1 MTMGSSVLLHAM
13 LQGGGPQQL
22 VSVQVD
28 ATRVSGVGAA
38 AAALAPLRPLL
49 HLLGARLAAAAPSSL
64 AQPPHPH
71 PNSRPHPRPRPHPHP
86 HPHPGCCSRSSAPSA
101 PPSST
106 RQAPAP
112 PRSWS
117 TSARSC
123 SLPSSPICPPPH
135 SAAPLPSPA
144 PSHRSPPTT
153 RSGATS
159 SAAAPG
165 LLVRR
170 PDLLLSGARSGR
182 DRAEIGPRCVAEIS
196 PRDQTYPRDSPW
208 YSRRPTDEVAAP
220 AQSASPLPPQ
230 RPTRR
235 RFQGRSSTPSAAAL
249 RVRSRRA
256 ESCLAPPRPVS
267 PSSSALPS
275 AGARPARPRGRLSS
289 RRLAARPGGLPRLDP
304 RGGARVDGEA
314 QAEANVSGVERG
326 ATLIARDKP
335 RAHAERPEGGRD
347 QRSTCIRAGGADW
360 MAGASRRGTAVA

>member
-1 MTMGSSVLLHAM
+1 M
-13 LQGGGPQQL
+13 LFEPI
-22 VSVQVD
+22 
-28 ATRVSGVGAA
+28 
-38 AAALAPLRPLL
+38 PY
-49 HLLGARLAAAAPSSL
+49 RLAVREGATHVLVLRTRPDGVNVVRRQSIFERLIAWRFFERKMRMPHMYKHMRDQQHRQRYAEDILLLNEAAKQS
-64 AQPPHPH
+64 
-71 PNSRPHPRPRPHPHP
+71 
-86 HPHPGCCSRSSAPSA
+86 
-101 PPSST
+101 
-106 RQAPAP
+106 QADSGIHI
-112 PRSWS
+112 RW
-117 TSARSC
+117 
-123 SLPSSPICPPPH
+123 
-135 SAAPLPSPA
+135 
-144 PSHRSPPTT
+144 
-153 RSGATS
+153 RSG
-159 SAAAPG
+159 PG
-165 LLVRR
+165 PPEPVQLCQVALQPGERGPEVSNLQT
-170 PDLLLSGARSGR
+170 DAGVTRSGR